1 MTPVPRTLPRRTVLA
16 ASGTAVLAVAAACSS
31 DPTPAPATT
40 SPAATT
46 SSAASSSSA
55 AAPRSTVALSSAPN
69 SATAALTSAFAP
81 TSTAA
86 PAPAGNPVATV
97 ADVEAAGSIVVG
109 DKPILLCAANGTV
122 VGHTAIC
129 THQGCT
135 VAAGGADANCPC
147 HGSKFNAATGAVING
162 PALSPLAE
170 VAVTVANGQVYAG

>member
-31 DPTPAPATT
+31 DPAPAPSTT
-40 SPAATT
+40 SAAT
-46 SSAASSSSA
+46 SASAAKSSPSAAGSSSA
-55 AAPRSTVALSSAPN
+55 PSAPTAAPTSAAPA
-69 SATAALTSAFAP
+69 STAAL
-81 TSTAA
+81 
-86 PAPAGNPVATV
+86 APAGTPVASV

-109 DKPILLCAANGTV
+109 TDKPILLCAANGTV

-147 HGSKFNAATGAVING
+147 HGSKFNAATGAVLDG
-162 PALSPLAE
+162 PAVSPLAV
-170 VAVTVANGQVYAG
+170 VAVTVASGQVYAT